1 MRMKRTRWLWAAL
14 LAGLAGALL
23 TSGALAAEPAEV
35 IESVVQAV
43 ADADA
48 ADGAPVTTAYV
59 EFWNPLYPEP
69 DETAL
74 PELDMGIALIGEG
87 PSFDESELDAA
98 AAYYR
103 AAMVAREETVYLC
116 YTTDDYDRDSLLYD
130 EDEAARKEYAGAA
143 MTEILKMLWEEALEH
158 TGEPDEG
165 DYLRWVY
172 QRYGGAAYL
181 YAAEGDNAVTFQ
193 MTITTTYYTTAA
205 QEKELETRVGEILE
219 ELALDG
225 MDDYRKTRAI
235 YDYICGH
242 VVYDYTH
249 LEDKEYTRK
258 FTAYAAVMD
267 GTAVCQG
274 YACLFY
280 NMALRAGLD
289 ARLISGTAGGGNHG
303 WNIVKLG
310 DVYYALDST
319 WDSNYT
325 SGYKYFLWPP
335 ESFSGHAPNKNYAYL
350 FEGYAMAERHF
361 GDLDGSG
368 AMGESDLAS
377 LMAALVS
384 DAAPAGE
391 CDLNLDGTVDVL
403 DVVRLMRL
411 LGKEL

>member
-35 IESVVQAV
+35 IGSVVQAV
-43 ADADA
+43 ADAEA
-48 ADGAPVTTAYV
+48 AASPVTTAYV
-59 EFWNPLYPEP
+59 EIWNPLYPQP

-74 PELDMGIALIGEG
+74 PEPDMGIALIGEG

-103 AAMVAREETVYLC
+103 AAMVAREGTVSLC
-116 YTTDDYDRDSLLYD
+116 YTTDDYDRDRLLND
-130 EDEAARKEYAGAA
+130 EDAAAWKEYVSAA
-143 MTEILKMLWEEALEH
+143 AKEILITLWNAAVEH

-172 QRYGGAAYL
+172 QRLGCSAYPE
-181 YAAEGDNAVTFQ
+181 AVEGSDAVTFH
-193 MTITTTYYTTAA
+193 MSITTTYYTTAA

-242 VVYDYTH
+242 VVYDYEN
-249 LEDKEYTRK
+249 LGDDGYTMK
-258 FTAYAAVMD
+258 YTAYAALMD

-289 ARLISGTAGGGNHG
+289 ARLIAGTASGGNHG

-310 DVYYALDST
+310 ELYYALDST
-319 WDSNYT
+319 WDANYT
-325 SGYKYFLWPP
+325 DGYKYFLWPP
-335 ESFSGHAPNKNYAYL
+335 ESFSGHTSNKNYAYL
-350 FEGYAMAERHF
+350 FEGYAMAERRF
-361 GDLDGSG
+361 GDLDGDG
-368 AMGESDLAS
+368 TMGEGDLAG

-384 DAAPAGE
+384 DTAPTGE

-403 DVVRLMRL
+403 DVIRLMRL